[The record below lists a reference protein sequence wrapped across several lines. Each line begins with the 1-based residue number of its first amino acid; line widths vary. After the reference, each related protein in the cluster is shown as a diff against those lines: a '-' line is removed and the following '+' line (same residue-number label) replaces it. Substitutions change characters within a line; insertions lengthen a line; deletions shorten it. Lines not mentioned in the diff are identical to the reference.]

1 MLDKADIEKYA
12 EEALP
17 NEGYFIV
24 KVDVSSANVAN
35 VFVDADEGVK
45 ISDCTEISRKIL
57 SNYDRDIE
65 DFELNVSSAGFTS
78 PFLKLRQYKKNIG
91 RAIEVLT
98 IEGEKHTGILNAVS
112 DENIQI
118 TLKEFFKNKKKKK
131 NKEEINLTIDFEQ
144 IKTAKGIVTF

>member
-1 MLDKADIEKYA
+1 MLDKADIEKYV

-17 NEGYFIV
+17 GDDYFIV
-24 KVDVSSANVAN
+24 KIDVSSTNVVN
-35 VFVDADEGVK
+35 VFIDSDEGVK
-45 ISDCTEISRKIL
+45 ISDCIEISRKIN

-91 RAIEVLT
+91 KAIEVLT
-98 IEGEKHTGILNAVS
+98 NDSKKYTGILNLVT
-112 DENIQI
+112 EEGIEL

-131 NKEEINLTIDFEQ
+131 DKEEINLKINFEE
-144 IKTAKGIVTF
+144 IKIAKGLITF